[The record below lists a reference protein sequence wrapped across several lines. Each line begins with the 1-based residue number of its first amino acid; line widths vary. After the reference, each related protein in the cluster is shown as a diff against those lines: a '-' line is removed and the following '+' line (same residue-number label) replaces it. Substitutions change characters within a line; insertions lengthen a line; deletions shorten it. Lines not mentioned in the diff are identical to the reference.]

1 MKIVKV
7 TYTTNTDFSELN
19 QQNIKKVMSDLIKL
33 KHQGINYNACLSADN
48 KTFTHTAFFNSDED
62 QKILSDLPSFKYFQE
77 QLKASGLE
85 VPPKQELLNL
95 VGSSSD
101 IFLSSNK

>member
-7 TYTTNTDFSELN
+7 TYTTKADFSEQN
-19 QQNIKKVMSDLIKL
+19 QQNIKNVMSDLTSL

-48 KTFTHTAFFNSDED
+48 KTFIHTAFFNSDED
-62 QKILSDLPSFKYFQE
+62 QKILNDLPSFKIFQE

-85 VPPKQELLNL
+85 VSPKQELLHL
-95 VGSSSD
+95 VGSSTN
-101 IFLSSNK
+101 IFN